1 MNRTAARNPDFKA
14 AVRASFARQ
23 RMMAT
28 LGAELMEVLPGQ
40 VTIRMPYSSQLSQQH
55 EFVHAGAITSI
66 VDSACG
72 YAALSLM
79 PPGHD
84 VLTIE
89 YKVNFLNPA
98 RGESFIATGRVIRS
112 GRTITVCQGEVQA
125 QQDGSLATIAVMQ
138 ASMIALAGS

>member
-1 MNRTAARNPDFKA
+1 MVTTNLMYWHSCLKMNCQMHFTPKIPRIVPLCGNPG
-14 AVRASFARQ
+14 
-23 RMMAT
+23 
-28 LGAELMEVLPGQ
+28 L
-40 VTIRMPYSSQLSQQH
+40 
-55 EFVHAGAITSI
+55 

-89 YKVNFLNPA
+89 YKVNFLSPA

-125 QQDGSLATIAVMQ
+125 QQEGSLATIAVMQ
-138 ASMIALAGS
+138 ASMIALAPP